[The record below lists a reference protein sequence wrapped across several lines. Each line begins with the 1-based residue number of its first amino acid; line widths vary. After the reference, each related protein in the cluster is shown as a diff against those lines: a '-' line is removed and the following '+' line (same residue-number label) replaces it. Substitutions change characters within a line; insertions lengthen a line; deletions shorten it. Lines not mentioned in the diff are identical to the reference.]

1 MNEASLSTATP
12 APSTTVTTSA
22 ARPAVAP
29 PAPWTF
35 PEPDLFELGNG
46 IRGQVFDTPGQHVAS
61 VVVAIPAPFGAEPR
75 HLEGVGAIMSRTLD
89 EGTLQH
95 ATEEFA
101 ELLERQGGVL
111 SAGISERG
119 IIVDLEVPVRRL
131 EPALGLLREAL
142 LEPAFEETVVRRQ
155 VRTRLAEIDQ
165 ERAYPSHRAWNEFIH
180 CYYPPE
186 SRLSRPAYGGP
197 ETVCAI
203 TAADVR
209 AYHEAAVRPDEATV
223 VVAGHLTG
231 LDVPHLVAETLGSW
245 SATGTRT
252 AAPAAPPPPETTQLV
267 VVDRPGSVQTEIYV
281 GCRGPHRTIEGPG
294 GGWAPYPVLAYLVGG
309 ASQARIDTVLREEKG
324 YTYGLRSVFRPRVGH
339 GLFLTSG
346 AVRTEVT
353 GDALTLLLG
362 ILETARD
369 GFTAEETAA
378 GVDFIA
384 KTAPNRY
391 ATADAIA
398 DEATGRALEG
408 LSTAD
413 TTRVLQATAA
423 LSPDDLALAYRAYV
437 DGTWTVVLVGDAAAI
452 VPQLEGLGRGEV
464 SVVPA

>member
-1 MNEASLSTATP
+1 MNEAPLTTTP
-12 APSTTVTTSA
+12 APSTTVASSP

-29 PAPWTF
+29 PEPWSF
-35 PEPDLFELGNG
+35 PVPDVFELGNG
-46 IRGQVFDTPGQHVAS
+46 ISGRVFDTPGQHVVS

-142 LEPAFEETVVRRQ
+142 LEPAFDESVVRRQ

-165 ERAYPSHRAWNEFIH
+165 ERAYPSHRAWNEFTRW
-180 CYYPPE
+180 YYPSD
-186 SRLSRPAYGGP
+186 SRWSRPAYGGS
-197 ETVCAI
+197 ETVAAI

-209 AYHEAAVRPDEATV
+209 AYHETAVRPDEATV
-223 VVAGHLTG
+223 VVAGHLGG
-231 LDVPHLVAETLGSW
+231 LDVPGLIGDALGSW
-245 SATGTRT
+245 VATGRRIET
-252 AAPAAPPPPETTQLV
+252 PATPPPPDATRLV

-281 GCRGPHRTIEGPG
+281 GCRGPHRTVDGPG
-294 GGWAPYPVLAYLVGG
+294 GGWPPYPVLAYLIGG

-353 GDALTLLLG
+353 GDALRLLLG

-369 GFTAEETAA
+369 GFTAEETTA

-408 LSTAD
+408 LGTAD
-413 TTRVLQATAA
+413 TTRVLQATAV
-423 LSPDDLALAYRAYV
+423 LTPSDLALAYRAYV
-437 DGTWTVVLVGDAAAI
+437 DGTWTVVLVGDAASI
-452 VPQLEGLGRGEV
+452 VPQVESLGRGDV